1 MLAGI
6 EPGQEG
12 MLPPDPGAAPEGMRG
27 SAQPD
32 IPREMQT
39 PKMPPPVEVKKRR
52 APERKKTPDED
63 ELIERCYELFEEF
76 RSAYVP
82 EWEDQEH
89 QERIYRGEHWEE
101 MRAGIMDAEE
111 RPEPMTPMVQSI
123 IENIQADLM
132 DGFPQAEIQPES
144 PDDADIAEVVGALIA
159 QNHDAQSFREDY
171 ARMVHD
177 LLTHGWCVSESGFD
191 SHAYNNIGM
200 GFIRYVNCKNVL
212 IDPQVENVQDARA
225 VFKFQP
231 VTIERLEQMYPE
243 YEGRFESDIYDLLEE
258 RDRKV
263 RKDTTKNALL
273 IEYWWR
279 EYDPDIDGFRVHMA
293 KVAGHKLLE
302 DSRRAKPEGYV
313 HTGEYPFVVTS
324 MMRRKG
330 SPLGFG
336 LCKSFGQMQMDA
348 DRIDQIVMMN
358 ALMASRNK
366 MLVQRSSGFDAEDLQ
381 DWSKEVHL
389 GDNLG
394 GVTWMSTPP
403 LPQYIIQYSQML
415 RQTAR
420 DESGANDFSR
430 GNTASGVTA
439 ASAIAA
445 LQEASGKR
453 SRMIKGLLHESYKKA
468 VRMEIEFEREYNLFP
483 RHVRVMRDGQLTSM
497 TFESAMMTRLSETGV
512 DVPIEFFISIKVE
525 TQRQWQVQTHNEL
538 MLQLMQ
544 IGALTPEQ
552 GVENMIFEGRE
563 GILKTMA
570 DARKQAEELAA
581 QQAMLQAA
589 QGGGG
594 AGPSPEEQQ
603 AAEAQAQA
611 EKAMQSLPDPKALAQ
626 AGGASQGS
634 IVMRQ

>member
-1 MLAGI
+1 MEQRPSEQELMALLAGM
-6 EPGQEG
+6 EPRQEG
-12 MLPPDPGAAPEGMRG
+12 AIPPEMMQGP
-27 SAQPD
+27 AQPD
-32 IPREMQT
+32 IPMDMQT
-39 PKMPPPVEVKKRR
+39 PREPPPVEPRKRPK
-52 APERKKTPDED
+52 AERKKTKDED
-63 ELIERCYELFEEF
+63 ETVGRCYELFEEF

-82 EWEDQEH
+82 EWSDQEH
-89 QERIYRGEHWEE
+89 QERIYRGEHWDE
-101 MRAGIMDAEE
+101 MRQGAMDAEE

-132 DGFPQAEIQPES
+132 DGFPHAEIQPES
-144 PDDADIAEVVGALIA
+144 PGDAEIAEVVGALIA
-159 QNHDAQSFREDY
+159 QNHDAQSFRDEY
-171 ARMVHD
+171 AKMVHD

-200 GFIRYVNCKNVL
+200 GFVRYVNCKNVL

-243 YEGRFESDIYDLLEE
+243 FEGEFESDIYDLLEE
-258 RDRKV
+258 RDGKV

-279 EYDPDIDGFRVHMA
+279 EYDADIEGYRVHMA

-324 MMRRKG
+324 LMRRKG
-330 SPLGFG
+330 TPLGFG
-336 LCKSFGQMQMDA
+336 LCKAFGQMQMDA

-366 MLVQRSSGFDAEDLQ
+366 MLVQRSSGFDVEDLQ

-403 LPQYIIQYSQML
+403 LPQYIIQYSQMI

-453 SRMIKGLLHESYKKA
+453 SRMIKDLLHESYKKA
-468 VRMEIEFEREYNLFP
+468 VRMEIEFEREYNLLP

-497 TFESAMMTRLSETGV
+497 TFESAMMSRMSDSGV
-512 DVPIEFFISIKVE
+512 NVPIEFFISIKVE
-525 TQRQWQVQTHNEL
+525 TQRQWQTQTHNEL
-538 MLQLMQ
+538 MLQLLQM
-544 IGALTPEQ
+544 GALTPEQ
-552 GVENMIFEGRE
+552 AIGDMVFEGRDK
-563 GILKTMA
+563 ILQQMA
-570 DARKQAEELAA
+570 ETREQQEQAAMAA
-581 QQAMLQAA
+581 QAGMAA
-589 QGGGG
+589 
-594 AGPSPEEQQ
+594 SPEE
-603 AAEAQAQA
+603 AEAQAAQA
-611 EKAMQSLPDPKALAQ
+611 QADQAMQDLPTPEALIN
-626 AGGASQGS
+626 GGGEQPSS
-634 IVMRQ
+634 IVMGQ